1 MKEAEGL
8 AEVRA
13 FIERMKQH
21 NLEEVKSVQFP
32 VGVDAYMR
40 DRVLAGDVETVSFMH
55 RLAGC
60 SEFKSDKPLRRSSNK
75 AIPRIK
81 NESKPKSRQRA
92 KGKRRKGFT
101 FALRLLPAPH
111 SYLKALE
118 PMAIKIA
125 AKPSKTRV

>member
-55 RLAGC
+55 RLAWMFGVQVGQAA
-60 SEFKSDKPLRRSSNK
+60 SQIGQQSPSPTK
-75 AIPRIK
+75 
-81 NESKPKSRQRA
+81 
-92 KGKRRKGFT
+92 KRVE
-101 FALRLLPAPH
+101 A
-111 SYLKALE
+111 
-118 PMAIKIA
+118 
-125 AKPSKTRV
+125 

>member
-55 RLAGC
+55 RLAWMFGV
-60 SEFKSDKPLRRSSNK
+60 
-75 AIPRIK
+75 
-81 NESKPKSRQRA
+81 QV
-92 KGKRRKGFT
+92 GQ
-101 FALRLLPAPH
+101 
-111 SYLKALE
+111 
-118 PMAIKIA
+118 A
-125 AKPSKTRV
+125 ASQLGQQGNTPSKKRVEA

>member
-40 DRVLAGDVETVSFMH
+40 DRVLAGDFETVSFMH
-55 RLAGC
+55 RLAWMFGVQVGQAA
-60 SEFKSDKPLRRSSNK
+60 SQIQQQDNMPTK
-75 AIPRIK
+75 
-81 NESKPKSRQRA
+81 
-92 KGKRRKGFT
+92 KRVE
-101 FALRLLPAPH
+101 A
-111 SYLKALE
+111 
-118 PMAIKIA
+118 
-125 AKPSKTRV
+125 